1 MKDFSEVIKSYL
13 EGQENKDLENWVNRS
28 EENKQYLLQIKNEME
43 LAEKG
48 AINFK
53 PDLTSAYEKINPSRS
68 KLFIQ
73 PEKTKTRKM
82 RFFTNVAAMVGL
94 GFLVAFIGFSI
105 LNDQPDYIELS
116 TSQNKK
122 QEIILADGSSVFLN
136 KGSKLYYP
144 EEFKGEIREVKL
156 MGEAFFNVTENPEKP
171 FIINVGNSKI
181 KVLGTSFNVRCYED
195 EEIDEVIVVS
205 GKVAC
210 YNKDEG
216 ESSQIL
222 LTKGEQAIIHR
233 SSPKMEKKVNYDP
246 NLLAWK
252 NEEIIFKNTLLSDVE
267 QVLEHYY
274 RVNVIIENEALY
286 NCRLTSTFKNDDLEK
301 ILEVLKTAS
310 NISYTLEKD
319 ACILKGSGCQ

>member
-53 PDLTSAYEKINPSRS
+53 PNLTSAYEKINPSRS

-136 KGSKLYYP
+136 KVQKKQNH
-144 EEFKGEIREVKL
+144 ER
-156 MGEAFFNVTENPEKP
+156 NPYQD
-171 FIINVGNSKI
+171 KI
-181 KVLGTSFNVRCYED
+181 APQYGRNRKRR
-195 EEIDEVIVVS
+195 
-205 GKVAC
+205 KA
-210 YNKDEG
+210 
-216 ESSQIL
+216 
-222 LTKGEQAIIHR
+222 H
-233 SSPKMEKKVNYDP
+233 
-246 NLLAWK
+246 
-252 NEEIIFKNTLLSDVE
+252 
-267 QVLEHYY
+267 
-274 RVNVIIENEALY
+274 
-286 NCRLTSTFKNDDLEK
+286 
-301 ILEVLKTAS
+301 
-310 NISYTLEKD
+310 
-319 ACILKGSGCQ
+319 